1 MKMNVRVRGPDPVRL
16 TGECA
21 VHVIEVDSEVHPA
34 SAVLRTCYALAELA
48 GFETSKLGNLLL
60 VRITVMPPV
69 TVDLVRERFRSL
81 LVDFTIREEIEART
95 KGLRELIWQSAFAE
109 AKGRSG
115 S

>member
-34 SAVLRTCYALAELA
+34 SAVLRTCYALAE
-48 GFETSKLGNLLL
+48 
-60 VRITVMPPV
+60 
-69 TVDLVRERFRSL
+69 RFRSL